1 MAWDPKQYL
10 RFDEK
15 RFRPGLELLSRIP
28 LEQAGRVY
36 DLGCGTGTLTN
47 ALLQRWPGAAVT
59 GIDSSPDMLAK
70 AEADFPDMTWIEADA
85 ATWLPESPPDVIYS
99 NAALHWVADHPRLFP
114 RLFASLAP
122 GGILA
127 VQMPGNFDAPSHR
140 LLVETAANGS
150 WAERLASLRTMDAVL
165 TQERYYDLLAGDAAS
180 LDFWE
185 TTYLQVM
192 SGKDPVLEW
201 VRGTALRPYLD
212 ALAES
217 ERTAFEA
224 AYAERLRAAY
234 PERPDGHTLFPFRR
248 FFMIASKAA

>member
-1 MAWDPKQYL
+1 MAWDPNQYL

-36 DLGCGTGTLTN
+36 DLGCGTGTLTD

-122 GGILA
+122 GGVLA

-150 WAERLASLRTMDAVL
+150 WVERLASLQTMDAVL
-165 TQERYYDLLAGDAAS
+165 TQEHYYDLLAGDAAS

-217 ERTAFEA
+217 ERTTFEA

>member
-1 MAWDPKQYL
+1 MAWDPNQYL

-28 LEQAGRVY
+28 LQRAATIY
-36 DLGCGTGTLTN
+36 DIGCGTGALTD
-47 ALLQRWPGAAVT
+47 ALRQRWPEATVT

-70 AEADFPDMTWIEADA
+70 AGADFPDMAWIEADA
-85 ATWLPESPPDVIYS
+85 ATWRPESPPDLLYS
-99 NAALHWVADHPRLFP
+99 NAALHWVADHASLFP

-122 GGILA
+122 GGVLA

-140 LLVETAANGS
+140 LLTETAADGPWS
-150 WAERLASLRTMDAVL
+150 DRLAALATTARVL
-165 TQERYYDLLAGDAAS
+165 PQERYYDLLAGDAAS

-192 SGKDPVLEW
+192 AGKDPVLEW

-212 ALAES
+212 ALDDS
-217 ERTAFEA
+217 DRPVFEA

-234 PERPDGHTLFPFRR
+234 PERLDGHTLFPFRR
-248 FFMIASKAA
+248 FFMIAVKAA